1 METIYKIDV
10 QGDTYIG
17 KTCDLL
23 KRQTQHRSNCFN
35 ENNSSYLKQL
45 YVKIRELGL
54 TKKDIVCEELETVSR
69 NDGPAREDYF
79 IRLHDAVEN
88 GLNNQYGKAEPIICI
103 HNLQRFF
110 CVPCGGSQVCEHSL
124 QKWWCKTCSPVVC
137 WGCDKTYSKAYMK
150 THFKRCIKSNKA

>member
-23 KRQTQHRSNCFN
+23 KRQREHRSNCFN
-35 ENNSSYLKQL
+35 ENNPSYLKQL

-69 NDGPAREDYF
+69 NDGPAREDHY
-79 IRLHDAVEN
+79 IKLLDTVVN
-88 GLNNQYGKAEPIICI
+88 GLNNNYGTLEQYCI
-103 HNLQRFF
+103 HGLQKSF
-110 CVPCGGSQVCEHSL
+110 CVPCGGSQVCQHSL
-124 QKWWCKTCSPVVC
+124 QKHWCKTCSPVLC

-150 THFKRCIKSNKA
+150 VHFKRCIKNNKA